1 MATKKQVT
9 EAWERASTIRGKNP
23 DTWRKDEMRNL
34 IRKASYG
41 TQGKYGWKVSTGGS
55 AHGRNLRAQHIE
67 ANRKKV
73 G

>member
-1 MATKKQVT
+1 MIGDLPAHALAVGLDIGP
-9 EAWERASTIRGKNP
+9 EGLVCYRAPGAGG
-23 DTWRKDEMRNL
+23 EL

-55 AHGRNLRAQHIE
+55 AHGRNPRALHIE

>member
-1 MATKKQVT
+1 MATKKQVM

-41 TQGKYGWKVSTGGS
+41 TQGKYGWMV
-55 AHGRNLRAQHIE
+55 HHRNLRALHID
-67 ANRKKV
+67 AKKA

>member
-1 MATKKQVT
+1 MAMKKQAA
-9 EAWERASTIRGKNP
+9 EAWERASTVRGKNP

-41 TQGKYGWKVSTGGS
+41 TQGKYGWTV
-55 AHGRNLRAQHIE
+55 HHRNLRALHVD
-67 ANRKKV
+67 AKKA